1 MPGVGRTT
9 VVITLEDV
17 RDERL
22 DRLKTAIKTHLVTF
36 GRNTTVKG
44 LELSVVPGL
53 PRKSPGIA
61 ARKLKELRRR

>member
-44 LELSVVPGL
+44 LELSPPSGL
-53 PRKSPGIA
+53 PRNVKRP
-61 ARKLKELRRR
+61 KLKRGK